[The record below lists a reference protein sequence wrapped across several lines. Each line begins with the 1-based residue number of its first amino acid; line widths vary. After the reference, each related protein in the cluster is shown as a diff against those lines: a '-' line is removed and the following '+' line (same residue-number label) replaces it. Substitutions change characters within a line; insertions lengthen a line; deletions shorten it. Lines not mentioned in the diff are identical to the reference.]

1 MYITKDFKGKILLGD
16 FDETFQRL
24 YGRRAVLQAR
34 QRYVDAVNEFER
46 VFDQHRTVR
55 VFSAPGRSELGG
67 NHTDHQQGHVLA
79 AAVELDILAMASE
92 NGEQVVRIK
101 SDDLPMITVNIDE
114 LWMHDGEEGTSEALV
129 RGIAA
134 RFRQLGYQIGGFNAT
149 MTSQVLKGSG
159 LSSSAAFEVLVGEI
173 FNGMFNG
180 GKVSSVE
187 LAKIGQFSENHFFK
201 KACGLMD
208 QMASAVGGC
217 VALDFADPEQVK
229 IEKIPCDLAALGY
242 RLCIVDTKGDH
253 ADLTPDYVAVREEM
267 QQVAAFF
274 GKEVLRQVEPREFF
288 QNMGQLRRTVSD
300 RAILRAMHFF
310 HDDVWAQQEA
320 VALRQK
326 DIGTF
331 LELVK
336 KSGQSSISCLQNIY
350 SSAHPASQGIML
362 GLMMSE
368 KILGDQ
374 GAWRVHGGGFAG
386 TMQCYVPLDQ
396 VETYCE
402 TMNKVFGEGSC
413 YVLDIRNIGALE
425 ILEQIKEEGE

>member
-1 MYITKDFKGKILLGD
+1 M
-16 FDETFQRL
+16 
-24 YGRRAVLQAR
+24 
-34 QRYVDAVNEFER
+34 
-46 VFDQHRTVR
+46 
-55 VFSAPGRSELGG
+55 
-67 NHTDHQQGHVLA
+67 
-79 AAVELDILAMASE
+79 
-92 NGEQVVRIK
+92 
-101 SDDLPMITVNIDE
+101 
-114 LWMHDGEEGTSEALV
+114 
-129 RGIAA
+129 
-134 RFRQLGYQIGGFNAT
+134 
-149 MTSQVLKGSG
+149 
-159 LSSSAAFEVLVGEI
+159 
-173 FNGMFNG
+173 
-180 GKVSSVE
+180 
-187 LAKIGQFSENHFFK
+187 
-201 KACGLMD
+201 
-208 QMASAVGGC
+208 
-217 VALDFADPEQVK
+217 DFADPEEVK

-288 QNMGQLRRTVSD
+288 QNIGKLRQAVSD

-310 HDDVWAQQEA
+310 HDDAWAQQEA
-320 VALRQK
+320 TALKQK
-326 DIGTF
+326 DIRAF

-350 SSAHPASQGIML
+350 SSAHPGSQGIML

-368 KILGDQ
+368 NILGDQ